1 MQVYILIEHYHQ
13 EDIMGESLGC
23 SLKVKGVYRKEKDAL
38 KHKGIDDEIRKKE
51 LE

>member
-1 MQVYILIEHYHQ
+1 MQVYILIEHYNTEWPH
-13 EDIMGESLGC
+13 SC
-23 SLKVKGVYRKEKDAL
+23 TLKVKGVYRKEKDAL